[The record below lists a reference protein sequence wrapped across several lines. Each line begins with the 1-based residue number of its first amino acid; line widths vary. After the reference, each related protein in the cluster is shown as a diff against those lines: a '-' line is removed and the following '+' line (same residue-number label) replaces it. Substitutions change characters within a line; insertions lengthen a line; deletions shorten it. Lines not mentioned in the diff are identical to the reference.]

1 MDRLKKH
8 LQDHLPE
15 MDVELPQSDL
25 WQGIQQRIAPAQ
37 PSKGMLLPMKMMRWV
52 AAASVLTVVGLA
64 SFLLTQKRD
73 GASVVQMNLPVE
85 QLPLTK
91 EVVPQK
97 TNETLV
103 VVTPKTETP
112 KPTKKV
118 LPQPNKQKLMQNFVA
133 NQPKKKTSI
142 KVVDSAQI
150 LRTNLANVEWKKVSN
165 DFELILVAQ
174 KQRINRTPLLVEDPS
189 YFDSFKLAL
198 QQLENDEKKLKKE
211 MANGTE
217 MNDQMLDQLI
227 QINQQKLNLLKQL
240 QAEINRMNERNK
252 LKPKSENNTTSFVN
266 I

>member
-15 MDVELPQSDL
+15 MDVDLPQKDL
-25 WQGIQQRIAPAQ
+25 WPGIQQRIEPAQ
-37 PSKGMLLPMKMMRWV
+37 AKGMLLPMQMMRWV
-52 AAASVLTVVGLA
+52 AAASVLAVVA
-64 SFLLTQKRD
+64 IAALLVTQKKE
-73 GASVVQMNLPVE
+73 GEAFVKNNFQPASLVKIQ
-85 QLPLTK
+85 K
-91 EVVPQK
+91 E
-97 TNETLV
+97 
-103 VVTPKTETP
+103 
-112 KPTKKV
+112 
-118 LPQPNKQKLMQNFVA
+118 NKQAEPNASIAIV
-133 NQPKKKTSI
+133 QPKKQTKKKANNRLTWPIAKNNLQDVTAKAPKQKTKI
-142 KVVDSAQI
+142 AAVDSTQKI
-150 LRTNLANVEWKKVSN
+150 RNNFVHTEWNKVTT
-165 DFELILVAQ
+165 DFETILVAQ

-189 YFDSFKLAL
+189 YFDSFKQAL

-252 LKPKSENNTTSFVN
+252 LKPKTENDKTSFVN